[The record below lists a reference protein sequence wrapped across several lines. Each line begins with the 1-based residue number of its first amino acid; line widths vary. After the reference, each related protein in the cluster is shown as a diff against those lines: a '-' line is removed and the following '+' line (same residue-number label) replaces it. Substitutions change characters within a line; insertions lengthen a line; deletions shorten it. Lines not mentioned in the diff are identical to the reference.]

1 MGYELSAGNN
11 GASTIREV
19 IVLDTLPYSG
29 DKLGSHFEGTLTVG
43 DLTFKA
49 DALSNG
55 DQWEAYYTTDIL
67 ARDTVSAQYT
77 ADELRSG
84 VANVSGQEIHWTK
97 ATIAED
103 GNVNGV
109 EGKAITAFAF
119 LGDLY
124 SKEAVKA
131 HVNLINGES
140 QSGNLFI
147 NLMSQGNNQTA
158 AIYVVQRDFGCA
170 LA

>member
-1 MGYELSAGNN
+1 M
-11 GASTIREV
+11 
-19 IVLDTLPYSG
+19 
-29 DKLGSHFEGTLTVG
+29 
-43 DLTFKA
+43 
-49 DALSNG
+49 
-55 DQWEAYYTTDIL
+55 
-67 ARDTVSAQYT
+67 
-77 ADELRSG
+77 
-84 VANVSGQEIHWTK
+84 ANVSGQEIHWTK

-158 AIYVVQRDFGCA
+158 ANLCGTERDFGCA